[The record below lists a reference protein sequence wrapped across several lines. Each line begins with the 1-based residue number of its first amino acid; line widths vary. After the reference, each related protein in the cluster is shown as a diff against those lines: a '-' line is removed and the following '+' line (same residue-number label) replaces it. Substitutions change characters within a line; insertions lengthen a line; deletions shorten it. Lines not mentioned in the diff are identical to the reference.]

1 MITKYSVTIAK
12 DTEKFSW
19 DTDHDINILVDESG
33 TIINLKIDSKK
44 WPVAW
49 DKSELLDMSSEL
61 LDWILERDQ
70 SQILSISSEIVA
82 Q

>member
-12 DTEKFSW
+12 DTAKFSW
-19 DTDHDINILVDESG
+19 DTDHNIDILVDESK

-44 WPVAW
+44 WITKW
-49 DKSELLDMSSEL
+49 DQAELLDMSREL

-82 Q
+82 

>member
-12 DTEKFSW
+12 YTEKFSW

-33 TIINLKIDSKK
+33 TIINLKIDSKT

-49 DKSELLDMSSEL
+49 DKSELLDISSEL
-61 LDWILERDQ
+61 LDWILDRKDR
-70 SQILSISSEIVA
+70 ILSITSEVVA
-82 Q
+82 

>member
-1 MITKYSVTIAK
+1 MITKYSVRIANNTDK
-12 DTEKFSW
+12 WPW
-19 DTDHDINILVDESG
+19 DTDHNIDILVDESK

-61 LDWILERDQ
+61 LDWILETDQ

-82 Q
+82 

>member
-12 DTEKFSW
+12 YTEKFSW
-19 DTDHDINILVDESG
+19 DTDHDVDILVDESK

-44 WPVAW
+44 WPVTW

-61 LDWILERDQ
+61 LDWILEPDHSR
-70 SQILSISSEIVA
+70 ILSISSEIVA
-82 Q
+82 

>member
-12 DTEKFSW
+12 DTERFSW
-19 DTDHDINILVDESG
+19 DTDHDINILVDESK
-33 TIINLKIDSKK
+33 TITNLKIDSKK
-44 WPVAW
+44 WITKW
-49 DKSELLDMSSEL
+49 DQAELLDMSREL
-61 LDWILERDQ
+61 LDGILETDQ